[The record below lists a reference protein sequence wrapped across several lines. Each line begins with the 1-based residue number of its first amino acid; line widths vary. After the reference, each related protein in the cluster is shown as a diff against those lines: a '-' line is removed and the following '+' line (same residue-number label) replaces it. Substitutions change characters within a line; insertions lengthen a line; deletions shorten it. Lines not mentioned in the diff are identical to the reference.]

1 MTIWT
6 HMLAFVSG
14 FFLDCLFGDP
24 YWMPHPVRFMGNLI
38 SFLDKKL
45 MGEKHKGEEKK
56 ADIQN
61 GTGVKDA
68 AVMRNE
74 RTKGILLVICVL
86 AATALI
92 SSVIFCGAYAIH
104 PVVGFVIEAIMTYQI
119 LAARCLQKESTKV
132 YRALQ
137 KNDLPKAR
145 YAVSMIVGRDTDVLD
160 EAGVAR
166 AAVETVAESTSD
178 GVIAPMLY
186 TALGG
191 PVLGMLYKA
200 VNTMDS
206 MVGYKSSRYLY
217 FGRAAAKFDDVVNW
231 IPARI
236 SAILLILG
244 CACLKT
250 FHFGKGVSIYDA
262 KRAYRI
268 WRRDARKHASPNAGH
283 TESACAGALGIRLA
297 GDTIYGNKVIQKPYI
312 GDDTRPVSPEDI
324 CRCNHLM
331 YAAAILGELICTML
345 MALLPRLM

>member
-1 MTIWT
+1 MTIWI

-45 MGEKHKGEEKK
+45 MGEKHQGEEKK
-56 ADIQN
+56 ADAKN

-68 AVMRNE
+68 TTIQNE
-74 RTKGILLVICVL
+74 RRKGILLVICVL
-86 AATALI
+86 AATALV
-92 SSVIFCGAYAIH
+92 SGVIFFGAYAIH
-104 PVVGFVIEAIMTYQI
+104 PIAGFVIEAIMTYQI

-137 KNDLPKAR
+137 EADLPKAR
-145 YAVSMIVGRDTDVLD
+145 YAVSMIVGRDTNVLD

-217 FGRAAAKFDDVVNW
+217 FGRTAAKLDDVVNW

-236 SAILLILG
+236 SALLLILG
-244 CACLKT
+244 CACLKL
-250 FHFGKGVSIYDA
+250 FHFGKETSIYDTR
-262 KRAYRI
+262 RAYRI

-297 GDTIYGNKVIQKPYI
+297 GDTVYANKVIKKPYI
-312 GDDTRPVSPEDI
+312 GDDIRPVQPEDI

-331 YAAAILGELICTML
+331 YAAAVLGELICTML
-345 MALLPRLM
+345 MALLLWLT